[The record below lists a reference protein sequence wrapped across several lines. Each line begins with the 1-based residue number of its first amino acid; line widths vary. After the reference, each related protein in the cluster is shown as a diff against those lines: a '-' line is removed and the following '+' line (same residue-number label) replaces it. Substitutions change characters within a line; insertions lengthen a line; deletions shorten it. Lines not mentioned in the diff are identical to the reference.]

1 MWWRP
6 TAVQG
11 EPIGLIAGQGEFP
24 VLFAKA
30 ALFLKRPVFVFG
42 LEGITD
48 KRVEDFTSEAHYV
61 GLGELGKLVELL
73 KAKKIR
79 QVAFAGAVPKKKIY
93 DPSLKLDSSA
103 QSFIRQT
110 SNKGDDHILRALV
123 VYLRLKCGA
132 RVIDTRAF
140 LKGALAPKGVMTS
153 RGPTDREWRD
163 LRLGARVARHVGK
176 MDIGQTVVIKDGIVL
191 AVEALEGTDQ
201 AIRRGGQL
209 GNGGVVV
216 VKTSKPNQDLRFDL
230 PCVGLET
237 IQSLKASS
245 ACAFGVEA
253 GKTIM
258 ILKKELIETAN
269 SANISIVGI

>member
-1 MWWRP
+1 MWWRS

-42 LEGITD
+42 LEGVTD
-48 KRVEDFTSEAHYV
+48 RRVEEFTSEAHYV

-93 DPSLKLDSSA
+93 DPSLKLDPSA
-103 QSFIRQT
+103 QSFISQT

-123 VYLRLKCGA
+123 VYLKLKCGA
-132 RVIDTRAF
+132 SVIDTRAF
-140 LKGALAPKGVMTS
+140 LKGALAPKGVMT
-153 RGPTDREWRD
+153 RRVPTDREWRD
-163 LRLGARVARHVGK
+163 LKLGARVARHVGK

-201 AIRRGGQL
+201 AIRRGGEL

-237 IQSLKASS
+237 IQNLKASS
-245 ACAFGVEA
+245 AGVFGVEA

-258 ILKKELIETAN
+258 ISKEKLIEAAD
-269 SANISIVGI
+269 SANICIVGV

>member
-1 MWWRP
+1 L
-6 TAVQG
+6 QN
-11 EPIGLIAGQGEFP
+11 EPIGLIAGQGDFP

-30 ALFLKRPVFVFG
+30 ASFLKQTVFVFG

-48 KRVEDFTSEAHYV
+48 KRVADFTSEAHYV

-79 QVAFAGAVPKKKIY
+79 RVAFAGGVPKRKIY
-93 DPSLKLDSSA
+93 DPALKMDSSA
-103 QSFIRQT
+103 KSFIRQT
-110 SNKGDDHILRALV
+110 PNKGDDHILRALEI
-123 VYLRLKCGA
+123 YLKMNCGA
-132 RVIDTRAF
+132 RVIDSRVF
-140 LKGALAPKGVMTS
+140 LKDALAPKGVMTQ
-153 RGPTDREWRD
+153 RRPTEEERRD
-163 LRLGARVARHVGK
+163 LKLGVKVARHIGR
-176 MDIGQTVVIKDGIVL
+176 MDIGQTVVVKDGIVL

-201 AIRRGGQL
+201 AIRRGGEL

-237 IQSLKASS
+237 VQSLKAAS
-245 ACAFGVEA
+245 ASVFGVEA

-258 ILKKELIETAN
+258 ISKEKLIEAADN
-269 SANISIVGI
+269 ANICIVGV